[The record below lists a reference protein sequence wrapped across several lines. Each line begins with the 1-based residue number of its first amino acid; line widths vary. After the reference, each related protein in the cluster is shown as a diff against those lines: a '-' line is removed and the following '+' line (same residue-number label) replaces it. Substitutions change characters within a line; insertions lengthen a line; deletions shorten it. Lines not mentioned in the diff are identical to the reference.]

1 MSDTKYRVFAR
12 RFRPTKF
19 DEVIAQKHVCET
31 LMNAI
36 RTKRVAHAYLFSGP
50 RGVGKT
56 SVARIYAKSLN
67 CEQGPTLDPC
77 GECVSCV
84 AIAEGDDTDVMEID
98 GASNR
103 GIDEIRDLREKVRF
117 APGHGLYKIYIID
130 EVHMLTDQAFNALLK
145 TLEEPPEHVIFIF
158 ATTRA
163 EKVPDTII
171 SRCQR
176 YPFRRIPTSLIRD
189 KLAEIAQIESINVE
203 PDALSLLAR
212 RAAGSLRDG
221 ESLFDQVI
229 AFSAGEI
236 STREVERSL
245 GLVAGESV
253 DRLVRSVLD
262 GDGPGA
268 ISAIDRLSNEGA
280 DLVQAAHQSVGYLR
294 NLMILNTAPDAEDLV
309 DLSSEE
315 LDKMKELALS
325 LPGSTILSIM
335 DIFLEATGWM
345 SRVLSPRLLL
355 EYSALKAAKVRNI
368 LPLEDFIAAFKDPEA
383 AELLKE
389 QTPPDVLRRKN
400 VTSAEDADTSSL
412 LSEGKEKADAPASK
426 PEKESKKEKAPK
438 LSGASAVQLWDA
450 LLKEVNRSDASNHS
464 MLTKGRV
471 ADLSDDV
478 LTVGFPRS
486 QEMMAK
492 MLGDEKRR
500 KPIEAILK
508 ELTGRALTVKF
519 IVEEDER
526 LEGEASASS
535 GEPEV
540 EKAKELF
547 GGDVIDVRDAEEE
560 DNTNGGN

>member
-1 MSDTKYRVFAR
+1 MSNNRYRVFAR

-36 RTKRVAHAYLFSGP
+36 RTERVAHAYLFSGP

-77 GECVSCV
+77 GQCVSCV
-84 AIAEGDDTDVMEID
+84 AVAEGDDTDVIEID

-117 APGHGLYKIYIID
+117 APGHGRYKVYIID
-130 EVHMLTDQAFNALLK
+130 EVHMLTDAAFNALLK
-145 TLEEPPEHVIFIF
+145 TLEEPPQHVIFIF

-163 EKVPDTII
+163 EKVPDTIV

-176 YPFRRIPTSLIRD
+176 YPFRRIPTNLIRD
-189 KLAEIAQIESINVE
+189 KLAEIAEVENIDVE
-203 PDALSLLAR
+203 PEALSLLAR

-229 AFSAGEI
+229 AFSGGKI
-236 STREVERSL
+236 TTREVERSL

-253 DRLVRSVLD
+253 EKLVKSVLD
-262 GDGPGA
+262 GDGRGA

-280 DLVQAAHQSVGYLR
+280 DLVQAANQSVSYLR
-294 NLMILNTAPDAEDLV
+294 NLMILNAAPDSEDLV

-315 LDKMKELALS
+315 LEKMKELALS

-355 EYSALKAAKVRNI
+355 EYSALKAAQVRNI
-368 LPLEDFIAAFKDPEA
+368 LPLEDFIAALGDPENS
-383 AELLKE
+383 ELLKE
-389 QTPPDVLRRKN
+389 QAPPVLYRKPQGADNDV
-400 VTSAEDADTSSL
+400 DTASL
-412 LSEGKEKADAPASK
+412 LAEAKEEKAVGRK
-426 PEKESKKEKAPK
+426 PDKAKKTTKKEAAPK

-450 LLKEVNRSDASNHS
+450 LLKGMSRSDVSNHS
-464 MLTKGRV
+464 MLVKGRV
-471 ADLSDDV
+471 ADLSDDA

-486 QEMMAK
+486 QETIAK
-492 MLGDEKRR
+492 MLGEGKRK
-500 KPIEAILK
+500 KPIESILK
-508 ELTGRALTVKF
+508 ELTGRDLMVKF
-519 IVEEDER
+519 IIEDER
-526 LEGEASASS
+526 PGGEAPVSADD
-535 GEPEV
+535 PEV
-540 EKAKELF
+540 EKAKALF
-547 GGDVIDVRDAEEE
+547 NGDVIDVLDAEEE
-560 DNTNGGN
+560 